1 MVSADSADEGRSAR
15 NGEVCGQ
22 RNNRLGHHE
31 YPPLARNQ
39 CKHRRTVHRSPATH
53 FSVGCREPAPA
64 VRPTGKRLA
73 ETAPPSRCHPRA
85 RLLCAGGRAA
95 EHLST
100 ADGTVPSSAVR
111 CGRLAGNPI
120 ASRAGRII
128 LLCRPLRSSGAGDR
142 GWYRHTSMAATE
154 QGRCVHASRA
164 ARRPA
169 RQWPRPTAAAPP
181 PTRRGT
187 RHPGDRVR

>member
-1 MVSADSADEGRSAR
+1 MISADSADEGRSAR

-22 RNNRLGHHE
+22 RNNRRGHHE
-31 YPPLARNQ
+31 QPPLATNR
-39 CKHRRTVHRSPATH
+39 CKHRRTVHRSSATH
-53 FSVGCREPAPA
+53 FSVACREPAPA
-64 VRPTGKRLA
+64 VRPTGKRLRNSS
-73 ETAPPSRCHPRA
+73 TLPLSSSRS
-85 RLLCAGGRAA
+85 AA
-95 EHLST
+95 VCRRSCSRTPFT

-128 LLCRPLRSSGAGDR
+128 LLCRPLRPSGAGDR

>member
-22 RNNRLGHHE
+22 RNNRRGHHE
-31 YPPLARNQ
+31 QPPPRKKPVQAPSHGSPELRNTFFRGMSRTRA
-39 CKHRRTVHRSPATH
+39 CGPTNRERLPNSSTLPLSSSRSAAVCRRS
-53 FSVGCREPAPA
+53 C
-64 VRPTGKRLA
+64 
-73 ETAPPSRCHPRA
+73 SRTPF
-85 RLLCAGGRAA
+85 
-95 EHLST
+95 T

-128 LLCRPLRSSGAGDR
+128 LLCRPLRSSGAGVR

-169 RQWPRPTAAAPP
+169 RQWPRPTPAAPP